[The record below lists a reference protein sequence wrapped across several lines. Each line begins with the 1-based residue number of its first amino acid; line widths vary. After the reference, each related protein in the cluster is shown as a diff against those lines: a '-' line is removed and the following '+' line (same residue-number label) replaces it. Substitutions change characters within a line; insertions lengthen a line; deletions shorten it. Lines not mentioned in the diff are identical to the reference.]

1 LLQLVE
7 PETVLETEHLHLEP
21 LGEHHAALLHPVL
34 QDARIYTYIPQEP
47 PTFEWLRER
56 YRRLAGR
63 LSPAGDEVW
72 LNWAVR
78 VKVSGAY
85 VGTVQATLTA
95 RGTAEIAYE
104 LGPQFWGQGYAA
116 EACRRML
123 LLLFTG
129 YGVSEAS
136 AQVDTRNAASI
147 ALLER
152 LGFTQAG
159 FQSQADFFKGHPSD
173 EYTYLLLPSAHAME
187 AGQSPTAA

>member
-1 LLQLVE
+1 M
-7 PETVLETEHLHLEP
+7 
-21 LGEHHAALLHPVL
+21 
-34 QDARIYTYIPQEP
+34 
-47 PTFEWLRER
+47 
-56 YRRLAGR
+56 
-63 LSPAGDEVW
+63 
-72 LNWAVR
+72 
-78 VKVSGAY
+78 
-85 VGTVQATLTA
+85 GTVQATLTA

-104 LGPQFWGQGYAA
+104 LGPLFWGQGYAT

-129 YGVSEAS
+129 CGVSEAS

-173 EYTYLLLPSAHAME
+173 EYTYRLLSFPYSTE
-187 AGQSPTAA
+187 AKQSSPAPE

>member
-1 LLQLVE
+1 MLQLVE

-63 LSPAGDEVW
+63 LSSAGDEVW

-85 VGTVQATLTA
+85 VGTVQATVTPA
-95 RGTAEIAYE
+95 RMAEIAYE
-104 LGPQFWGQGYAA
+104 LGPLFWGQGYAT
-116 EACRRML
+116 EACRRVLTML
-123 LLLFTG
+123 FAD
-129 YGVSEAS
+129 YDVSEVN
-136 AQVDTRNAASI
+136 AQVDTRNVASI

-152 LGFTQAG
+152 LGFTRVG
-159 FQSQADFFKGHPSD
+159 FQSEADFFKGHGSD
-173 EYTYLLLPSAHAME
+173 EYTYRLLPPAHAMG
-187 AGQSPTAA
+187 AG

>member
-1 LLQLVE
+1 MMLLVQ
-7 PETVLETEHLHLEP
+7 PETVLETERLLLEP
-21 LGEHHAALLHPVL
+21 LEERHAVLLHPVL
-34 QDARIYTYIPQEP
+34 QDERIYRYIPQEP
-47 PTFEWLRER
+47 PTLTALRER
-56 YRRLAGR
+56 YRRLMSR
-63 LSPAGDEVW
+63 LSPAGDEAW

-78 VKVSGAY
+78 IKASREYAGRMEA
-85 VGTVQATLTA
+85 TVTEH
-95 RGTAEIAYE
+95 GTAEVAYE
-104 LGPQFWGQGYAA
+104 VGPPFWGQGYAA

-173 EYTYLLLPSAHAME
+173 EYTYRLLSSPYAAE
-187 AGQSPTAA
+187 AK